1 MRASALSENI
11 CQHVVVR
18 GRAPRSGAAS
28 FRDAGAE
35 RWGPAVLAAVCF
47 CFLLSVPAHGAETAA
62 IEPVALRT
70 EFLSNPQGLDDRQP
84 RLSWRIASGARG
96 QKQTGYRVLV
106 ASASERLD
114 AEDGD
119 LWDSGRVASSETVNL
134 VYAGRPLGSRQT
146 CFWKVKVW
154 DADGKPGDWSLPA
167 RWTMGLL
174 EPSDWQAQWISFK
187 DTSPLHSARDRLFL
201 PPARHYRKAFH
212 VEREVRRATLYGS
225 ALGLAEYHLN
235 GQRVGDAYFEPG
247 WADYRRRVH
256 YRTHDVTSQI
266 RRGANR
272 IGSIV
277 ADGWYAGYVGYGLL
291 VGYGPNKAGR
301 CFYGKTPAVLAQL
314 EIEYADGSR
323 ETIGTDTSWQVSGDG
338 PIREADLIMG
348 EAYDARREDA
358 GWCSAGPASAAGGGA
373 GSPWAWEPAI
383 RAEDN
388 GSTKALFSDT
398 SGSREVELGFQRPP
412 RLQFY
417 AAPPIRVTQA
427 LPARRRTE
435 PEPGVFVFDFGQNFA
450 GIVRIGVKGPAGA
463 TVRLRFGEMLHA
475 DGRLMIENLRRA
487 RATDF
492 YTLRG
497 DPQGESWQPRFTY
510 HGFQY
515 VEVTGLAEAPGLEA
529 VTGLVLH
536 NDTPLAGEF
545 ACSDD
550 VMTRFWKNT
559 QWTQRAN
566 FIEMP
571 TDCPQRDERLGWMG
585 DAQIYAGTA
594 CFNADVAA
602 FFTKWLDDVDEAQRD
617 FGPYPDYCPYPMA
630 HGAPGQTWGTAWTD
644 AGIICPWTMWM
655 AYGDTRV
662 IERHWASMTRFMDWR
677 KQRAPDLRGRKD
689 GNTWGD
695 WLNVN
700 EETPIE
706 MIDAAYF
713 VHDAQLMAEM
723 AGAIGRTAESQA
735 YRDLHRRL
743 AERFASDYLR
753 PDGTLEVD
761 TQSAHV
767 LSARLAGIPVS
778 RGEGIVKHL
787 ADKIAKNEH
796 RMATG
801 FLGTKHLLPALTE
814 GGYDDLAARLFQSRR
829 FPSWGY
835 EVVNGATTVWE
846 RWDSYTKEHGFNGAT
861 GNQNAAMNSFSH
873 YAFGAVMEWAFR
885 NLAGIDTEGPG
896 YSRIVIHPRPPAPGS
911 NPEQTPIHWVKAE
924 YRSIRGLIRSEWRRD
939 ADTFE
944 LRVSIPGNTTATVYL
959 PGSSADSIRESG
971 QPLATAQGVRQL
983 RQEEGRTIL
992 AVESGDYRFTSS
1004 LSR

>member
-1 MRASALSENI
+1 MVHR
-11 CQHVVVR
+11 VVT
-18 GRAPRSGAAS
+18 AAK
-28 FRDAGAE
+28 
-35 RWGPAVLAAVCF
+35 PKTPNLAVLAAVCV
-47 CFLLSVPAHGAETAA
+47 LSAIPAHGAETAA

-70 EFLSNPQGLDDRQP
+70 EFLSNPQGLDDSQP
-84 RLSWRIASGARG
+84 RLSWQVVSAERG
-96 QKQTGYRVLV
+96 QRQTAYRLLV
-106 ASASERLD
+106 ASTASKLEAD
-114 AEDGD
+114 EGD

-134 VYAGRPLGSRQT
+134 VYDGRPLGSRQT
-146 CFWKVKVW
+146 CFWKVRVW
-154 DADGKPGDWSLPA
+154 DNRGKPSAWSPTA
-167 RWTMGLL
+167 QWTMGLL
-174 EPSDWQAQWISFK
+174 QPSDWQAQWISFK

-201 PPARHYRKAFH
+201 PPARHYRKAFNL
-212 VEREVRRATLYGS
+212 EGEVRRATLYGS

-256 YRTHDVTSQI
+256 YRTHDVTDQV

-272 IGSIV
+272 IGAVV

-301 CFYGKTPAVLAQL
+301 CFYGKTPALLAQL

-323 ETIGTDTSWQVSGDG
+323 DVIGTGTSSQVSADG

-348 EAYDARREDA
+348 EAYDARLEDLN
-358 GWCSAGPASAAGGGA
+358 WCRADAALA
-373 GSPWAWEPAI
+373 EKAAPSPSGSPWTWEPAI

-398 SGSREVELGFQRPP
+398 LGGREVELGFQRPS

-417 AAPPIRVTQA
+417 AAPPIRITES

-435 PEPGVFVFDFGQNFA
+435 PEPGVFIFDFGQNFA
-450 GIVRIGVKGPAGA
+450 GIVRINVKGPAGA
-463 TVRLRFGEMLHA
+463 TVRLRFGEMLHT
-475 DGRLMIENLRRA
+475 DGRLMTENLRRA

-497 DPQGESWQPRFTY
+497 DPAGETWQPRFTY

-515 VEVTGLAEAPGLEA
+515 VEVTGLAEAPALDA
-529 VTGLVLH
+529 LTGLVLH
-536 NDTPLAGEF
+536 NDTPLASEF
-545 ACSDD
+545 ACSDE

-585 DAQIYAGTA
+585 DAQIYAATA

-735 YRDLHRRL
+735 YRDLHKRL
-743 AERFASDYLR
+743 AAQFASDSLR

-761 TQSAHV
+761 TQTAYV
-767 LSARLAGIPVS
+767 LAARLAGIPVT
-778 RGEGIVKHL
+778 RGTGIVTHL

-846 RWDSYTKEHGFNGAT
+846 RWDSYTKEHGFNGAS

-885 NLAGIDTEGPG
+885 NLAGINTEGPG

-924 YRSIRGLIRSEWRRD
+924 YHSIRGLIRSEWRRD

-944 LRVSIPGNTTATVYL
+944 LRVSIPGNTTATVSL
-959 PGSSADSIRESG
+959 PALNTDSIRESG
-971 QPLATAQGVRQL
+971 QPLAAAQGVRQL
-983 RQEEGRTIL
+983 RQEDGRTIL